1 MVKNELPAMCPQWV
15 FQEPS
20 KEQDIVKTDIISKAL
35 KVLKCRVFISIK
47 AKLGKEQAKVTL
59 CILTNAAE
67 CDK

>member
-1 MVKNELPAMCPQWV
+1 MCPHWV

-35 KVLKCRVFISIK
+35 KVFKCRVFISIK
-47 AKLGKEQAKVTL
+47 TKPGKEQAKATL
-59 CILTNAAE
+59 CVITNAAE